1 MTLKLTTRTCPRVPM
16 AGMTSIRLTRELL
29 ADGYTHSE
37 LAAQLRAGS
46 LTRVRRGAYDHEPED
61 EIGLRHLQLVEATL
75 RLTAPSAVVS
85 HVSAAVVHGL
95 PVISGSVGRV
105 QVTRA
110 DVSGGRNRGAVHL
123 YAAPLS
129 PEEVVMVGGLRVTSL
144 ARTVVD
150 LGRTEPFERAVVT
163 GDAVLRRRLPLADLT
178 ACLNASIGRPG
189 IGGARRVVEFLDA
202 RSESPGESL
211 SRAALHLQHLPPPT
225 PQFEV
230 RRPDGLLVG
239 RSDFGWEEHRT
250 LGEFD
255 GRVKYGRTLKPDGD
269 LEDVLWQEKLRED
282 ALRDL
287 GWEVVR
293 WTWWD
298 LHQPA
303 EWLARLERAFARA
316 RRVG

>member
-1 MTLKLTTRTCPRVPM
+1 
-16 AGMTSIRLTRELL
+16 MTSVRLTRELL

-37 LAAQLRAGS
+37 LSAQLRAGS
-46 LTRVRRGAYDHEPED
+46 LTRVRRGAYDHEPEH
-61 EIGLRHLQLVEATL
+61 EIGLRHLALVEATL

-95 PVISGSVGRV
+95 PVISASVGRV

-110 DVSGGRNRGAVHL
+110 DVAGGRNRGALHL
-123 YAAPLS
+123 YAAPLR
-129 PEEVVMVGGLRVTSL
+129 EDEVVTIAGLRVTSL

-150 LGRTEPFERAVVT
+150 LGRTQPFERAVVT
-163 GDAVLRRRLPLADLT
+163 GDAALQRQLSRADLE
-178 ACLNASIGRPG
+178 ACLNASAGRPG
-189 IGGARRVVEFLDA
+189 VAGARRAVTFLDP

-225 PQFEV
+225 PQYEV
-230 RRPDGLLVG
+230 RRPDGRLVG

-255 GRVKYGRTLKPDGD
+255 GRVKYGRLLRPGQTAADAVY
-269 LEDVLWQEKLRED
+269 EEKLRED

-287 GWEVVR
+287 DWQLVR
-293 WTWWD
+293 WTFAD
-298 LHQPA
+298 LLTPA
-303 EWLARLERAFARA
+303 VIADRVWRAFARNA
-316 RRVG
+316 R